1 MEAFLIKFLIFWG
14 AETLP
19 ARSEMDVVR
28 SWQCQHRPGITFML
42 IQGSCLQTRRVV
54 VEVRVDRS
62 APFLTP
68 VSGSFPLR
76 FPLHAEV

>member
-1 MEAFLIKFLIFWG
+1 MMALMINLMILGG

-19 ARSEMDVVR
+19 ARSEMDLVR
-28 SWQCQHRPGITFML
+28 GWQCQHHPGIMFML

-54 VEVRVDRS
+54 VEVCVDRS

>member
-1 MEAFLIKFLIFWG
+1 MVAFMIKYLIFWG

-19 ARSEMDVVR
+19 ARSEMDLVR
-28 SWQCQHRPGITFML
+28 SWQCQHRPGIMFMF
-42 IQGSCLQTRRVV
+42 IQGTYLQTKRVV

-62 APFLTP
+62 ASFLTP